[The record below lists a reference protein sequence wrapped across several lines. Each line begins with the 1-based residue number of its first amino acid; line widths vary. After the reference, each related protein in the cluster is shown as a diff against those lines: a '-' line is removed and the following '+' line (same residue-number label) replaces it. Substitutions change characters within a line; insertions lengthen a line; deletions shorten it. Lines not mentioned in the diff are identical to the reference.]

1 MQSPQSFRPTTLNE
15 MVISSVD
22 TLRETEIDQSIPAT
36 WNDKPPLLN
45 KVGRNGVVIE
55 ETENLLKGMIRQG
68 IPPALRCA
76 IQLSNII
83 QRVHT
88 QNTAE
93 YWHEY
98 RTLAKIRVLDYAYD
112 SLLHRI
118 LTAAAI
124 EKGSNSTCSDKD
136 ATVAEEFLQ
145 QNNDSP
151 MNPKYD
157 SQWESMDVSYY
168 GRPKND
174 SEKHH
179 ASHDNLRGDITTLIP
194 GTTILGQLAVKRVL
208 MAIEQCI
215 GVEYAPLIPVIT
227 SILLTSMSESYAF
240 TALREMGHYVTF
252 YFPSSRIEHMAWC
265 FAFGDILKKLHP
277 QTASYLD
284 DRGVLD
290 IDGLK
295 PMFQNFFVD
304 VLPFQYVQRIMDIY
318 TFEGSKVLFRVG
330 VALLV
335 LYKVVSSEQLL
346 TISNADEW
354 WHTMK
359 LWTYSSKFNFE
370 FVVRKAYGVHGNRGG
385 LRGQLLR
392 FPRRAIIQRIIRM
405 EEDRIM
411 NDEQYNEDGIYQEPP
426 ARPLGLVR
434 PQPLPP
440 DAYGN
445 PGEEVRAIL
454 VESVQLRQYIAQWL
468 PLTLRLTDLNLLYST
483 NFHGRTLERFYEHV
497 KYAKNTLVICEVLL
511 PQSIASSKENNNEV
525 PRSCTVGMYASQNWH
540 ISTRVYG
547 DGDCFLFRLEPNSVS
562 WKWQPNRVAC
572 LDRGTSILDH
582 VELDIEENNSND
594 SSNNRTALLEQFM
607 VGTKDYISMGGNP
620 DGTCG
625 LRINEDLTKG
635 ESSKADGFNNEPLH
649 HCSDG
654 ESSSMF
660 EIGLVEVYGFVR
672 QIDGRPV

>member
-1 MQSPQSFRPTTLNE
+1 MESSQSLRPTPLDE
-15 MVISSVD
+15 MVIGSVD
-22 TLRETEIDQSIPAT
+22 TLRGTEINQSIPVT

-45 KVGRNGVVIE
+45 KIGRNGVVVE
-55 ETENLLKGMIRQG
+55 ETEILLKGMIRQG

-98 RTLAKIRVLDYAYD
+98 RTLAKVRVLDYAYD

-118 LTAAAI
+118 L
-124 EKGSNSTCSDKD
+124 S
-136 ATVAEEFLQ
+136 
-145 QNNDSP
+145 NDSSN
-151 MNPKYD
+151 NPNNSDSTNIRNSNDADTEFMQQHQTSPTHTKYD
-157 SQWESMDVSYY
+157 SAWESMDVSYY
-168 GRPKND
+168 GRLKKC
-174 SEKHH
+174 S
-179 ASHDNLRGDITTLIP
+179 DIITAGSTDIQSNITPLIP
-194 GTTILGQLAVKRVL
+194 DTTKLGQLAVKRVL
-208 MAIEQCI
+208 IAIGQCI
-215 GVEYAPLIPVIT
+215 GVDYAPLIPVIT

-252 YFPSSRIEHMAWC
+252 YFPSSRIEHIAC
-265 FAFGDILKKLHP
+265 CYAFGDILKKLHP

-290 IDGLK
+290 VDGLK
-295 PMFQNFFVD
+295 PIFHDFFID
-304 VLPFQYVQRIMDIY
+304 ILPFQYVQRIMDIY
-318 TFEGSKVLFRVG
+318 TYEGSKVLFRFG

-335 LYKVVSSEQLL
+335 LYKVVSSEQLI

-359 LWTYSSKFNFE
+359 LWSHSPKFNFE
-370 FVVRKAYGVHGNRGG
+370 FVVRKAYGVHGNRSG
-385 LRGQLLR
+385 LRGHLLR

-411 NDEQYNEDGIYQEPP
+411 NDEQYNDDGIYQEPP

-454 VESVQLRQYIAQWL
+454 VESVQARQHIAQWL

-483 NFHGRTLERFYEHV
+483 SYHGRTLERFYEHV

-511 PQSIASSKENNNEV
+511 PSTKDNDATSPQSCVI
-525 PRSCTVGMYASQNWH
+525 GMYASQNWH
-540 ISTRVYG
+540 ASTRVYG
-547 DGDCFLFRLEPNSVS
+547 DGECFLFRLQPTAIC
-562 WKWQPNRVAC
+562 WKWQPNRGSHT
-572 LDRGTSILDH
+572 DRTTSILDH
-582 VELDIEENNSND
+582 VELDIEGSNSYDNNSNKI
-594 SSNNRTALLEQFM
+594 ALLEQFM
-607 VGTKDYISMGGNP
+607 VGTRDYISMGGNP

-635 ESSKADGFNNEPLH
+635 ESSIADGFNNEPLH
-649 HCSDG
+649 HCSEG
-654 ESSSMF
+654 QLSSMF
-660 EIGLVEVYGFVR
+660 EIGLVEVYGLVR

>member
-1 MQSPQSFRPTTLNE
+1 MESTQLLRPTPLNE
-15 MVISSVD
+15 MVIGSVD
-22 TLRETEIDQSIPAT
+22 TLRGTEINQSIPAT

-45 KVGRNGVVIE
+45 KIGKNGVVIE

-76 IQLSNII
+76 IQLSNVI

-98 RTLAKIRVLDYAYD
+98 RTLAKVRVLDYAYD

-118 LTAAAI
+118 LCAAA
-124 EKGSNSTCSDKD
+124 SNSSSHSTGTDTI
-136 ATVAEEFLQ
+136 AEITVESSQ
-145 QNNDSP
+145 QNQVSP
-151 MNPKYD
+151 LNHKYE
-157 SQWESMDVSYY
+157 SIWESMEVSCY
-168 GRPKND
+168 GRSKTRID
-174 SEKHH
+174 HQ
-179 ASHDNLRGDITTLIP
+179 AGLDDGRGDITTLIP
-194 GTTILGQLAVKRVL
+194 DTTKSGQLAVKRVL
-208 MAIEQCI
+208 IATEQCI
-215 GVEYAPLIPVIT
+215 GVDYAPLIPVIT

-252 YFPSSRIEHMAWC
+252 YFPSSRIEHIAWC
-265 FAFGDILKKLHP
+265 SAFGDVLKKLHP

-290 IDGLK
+290 NDGLK
-295 PMFQNFFVD
+295 PIFHDFFID
-304 VLPFQYVQRIMDIY
+304 VLPFPYVQRIMDIY
-318 TFEGSKVLFRVG
+318 TFEGSKVLFRFG

-335 LYKVVSSEQLL
+335 VYKVVSSEQLI

-359 LWTYSSKFNFE
+359 LWSHSSKFNFE
-370 FVVRKAYGVHGNRGG
+370 FVVRKAYGVHGNRSG
-385 LRGQLLR
+385 LRGKLLH

-454 VESVQLRQYIAQWL
+454 VESVQVRQHIAQWL

-483 NFHGRTLERFYEHV
+483 NYHGRTLERFYEHV

-511 PQSIASSKENNNEV
+511 PQLTVSPKDKDVV
-525 PRSCTVGMYASQNWH
+525 PPKTCIIGMYASQNWH

-547 DGDCFLFRLEPNSVS
+547 DGECFLFRVVPDSKC
-562 WKWQPNRVAC
+562 WKWQPNYVARS
-572 LDRGTSILDH
+572 DRSTSILDH
-582 VELDIEENNSND
+582 VELDIEENNSYD
-594 SSNNRTALLEQFM
+594 SNNNKAALLEQFM

-649 HCSDG
+649 HCLGD

-660 EIGLVEVYGFVR
+660 EIGLVEVYGLVR

>member
-1 MQSPQSFRPTTLNE
+1 MESPPPQQLRPTQLNE
-15 MVISSVD
+15 MVIGSVD
-22 TLRETEIDQSIPAT
+22 TLRGKEINQTIPNT

-45 KVGRNGVVIE
+45 KVGRNGVVVE

-83 QRVHT
+83 QRIHT
-88 QNTAE
+88 QQTAQN
-93 YWHEY
+93 WHEY
-98 RTLAKIRVLDYAYD
+98 RTLAKVRALDYAYD

-118 LTAAAI
+118 IHSA
-124 EKGSNSTCSDKD
+124 SDNQHGTD
-136 ATVAEEFLQ
+136 QGATTTPEESLQ
-145 QNNDSP
+145 QQPQDSP
-151 MNPKYD
+151 MNIRYD
-157 SQWESMDVSYY
+157 SLWESMDVSHY
-168 GRPKND
+168 GRSKSR
-174 SEKHH
+174 SETTNADHFSDG
-179 ASHDNLRGDITTLIP
+179 AITSLIP
-194 GTTILGQLAVKRVL
+194 GTTPPGQLAVKRVL
-208 MAIEQCI
+208 IALEQCI
-215 GVEYAPLIPVIT
+215 GVDYAPLIPVIS

-240 TALREMGHYVTF
+240 TAIREMAHDVTF
-252 YFPSSRIEHMAWC
+252 YFPSSRIEHVAVC
-265 FAFGDILKKLHP
+265 HAFGDILKKLHP

-290 IDGLK
+290 VDGLN
-295 PMFQNFFVD
+295 PIFHDFFID

-318 TFEGSKVLFRVG
+318 TYEGSKVLFRFG

-335 LYKVVSSEQLL
+335 LYKVVSAEQLI

-359 LWTYSSKFNFE
+359 LWSHSPKFNFE
-370 FVVRKAYGVHGNRGG
+370 FVVRKAYGVHGNRTG
-385 LRGQLLR
+385 LRGQLMR

-405 EEDRIM
+405 EEDRITS
-411 NDEQYNEDGIYQEPP
+411 DEQYNEVGIYQEPP

-434 PQPLPP
+434 PKPLPP

-445 PGEEVRAIL
+445 PGEEVKAIL
-454 VESVQLRQYIAQWL
+454 VQSVQTRQHIAQWL

-483 NFHGRTLERFYEHV
+483 SYHGRTLERFYEHV
-497 KYAKNTLVICEVLL
+497 KHAKNTLVICEVLF
-511 PQSIASSKENNNEV
+511 PHVMASQDNATV
-525 PRSCTVGMYASQNWH
+525 PPHACIVGMYASQNWH
-540 ISTRVYG
+540 TSTRVYG
-547 DGDCFLFRLEPNSVS
+547 DGGCFLFRLEPNAIC
-562 WKWQPNRVAC
+562 WKWQTNRNVRT
-572 LDRGTSILDH
+572 DETSNIVDH
-582 VELDIEENNSND
+582 VELDVEESNSHD
-594 SSNNRTALLEQFM
+594 SNKAALLEQFM

-635 ESSKADGFNNEPLH
+635 ESSIADGFKNEPLH

-654 ESSSMF
+654 QATSSMF
-660 EIGLVEVYGFVR
+660 EIGLVEVYGLVR